1 MMQYQADLLH
11 CAVRQPKCLE
21 TTALGSAMLAGLAV
35 GVWES
40 LDELRT
46 VWKLKNAY
54 DPQTAAGS
62 EAKALK
68 RWHKAVERSMG
79 WADGLD

>member
-1 MMQYQADLLH
+1 MQYQADLLH

-46 VWKLKNAY
+46 VWKLKMRMTRKR
-54 DPQTAAGS
+54 QQAA
-62 EAKALK
+62 KQK
-68 RWHKAVERSMG
+68 R
-79 WADGLD
+79 